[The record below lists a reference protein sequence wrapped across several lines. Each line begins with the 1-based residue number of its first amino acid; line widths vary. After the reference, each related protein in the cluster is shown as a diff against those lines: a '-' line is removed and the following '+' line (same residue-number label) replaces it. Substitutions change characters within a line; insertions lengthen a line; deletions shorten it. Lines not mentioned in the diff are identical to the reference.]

1 MRNDLIN
8 RSELLNSLI
17 HCQEL
22 GRKSFEAVIN
32 VVNNQ
37 PIISEQEIRD
47 NAIEEFCKRLVEQSE
62 RFSTIPFMWV
72 STKNIQKIAEQM
84 KEVGE

>member
-1 MRNDLIN
+1 MSDLIS
-8 RSELLNSLI
+8 RSELIKDLMEQIPLA
-17 HCQEL
+17 E
-22 GRKSFEAVIN
+22 N
-32 VVNNQ
+32 VHIFRDIIDSQ
-37 PIISEQEIRD
+37 PTVSEQEIRD

-84 KEVGE
+84 KEAGE